1 MTDIKT
7 QIETDALTAKRMK
20 SGQME
25 SEKRSISELIEADQ
39 YTSAQDANTESNRRG
54 IILTKFRPPGS
65 I

>member
-1 MTDIKT
+1 MTDIKN
-7 QIETDALTAKRMK
+7 QIETDALKSKRMK

-25 SEKRSISELIEADQ
+25 VEKRSIDELIKADQ

>member
-7 QIETDALTAKRMK
+7 QIETDALTHKRLK

-25 SEKRSISELIEADQ
+25 SEKRSIDELIKADQ
-39 YTSAQDANTESNRRG
+39 YTSAQDANTAANRRG
-54 IILTKFRPPGS
+54 VCITKFRPPGS